1 MEVAMTEVKALP
13 ADFPSTDSGLL
24 GAMREGGEVRRQ
36 AEKEFTRRYNDP
48 VFYYLRGWLRKYT
61 RNDQDAGD
69 LTNGFLVTKI
79 YAGKL
84 LDHYDTDKGPFRPYI
99 KRSLSNYAVES
110 LRRMPR
116 HEVLVGDQA
125 FVEPP
130 DAERAFHD
138 HCIIRMVK
146 EANGLTLQKCVAKGL
161 DRAYKLFHGFYIA
174 PLAEVDERPS
184 WRDLAAQ
191 VGPDEA
197 SKKQMDEK
205 DTRKQAQKAVRIF
218 GEMFFALAVRET
230 GSEEAARKE
239 FDFLR
244 SAASPNLDHFLNFVL
259 ADQNGQ
265 SGFAHLS

>member
-1 MEVAMTEVKALP
+1 MTGVKALP
-13 ADFPSTDSGLL
+13 ADFPSTDLGLL
-24 GAMREGGEVRRQ
+24 GAMRECGEGRRQ
-36 AEKEFTRRYNDP
+36 AEKEFTRRYYDP
-48 VFYYLRGWLRKYT
+48 IFYYLRGWLRKYT

-84 LDHYDTDKGPFRPYI
+84 LDQYDTDKGPFRPYI
-99 KRSLSNYAVES
+99 KRSLGNYAVES

-116 HEVLVGDQA
+116 HEVLVGDQG
-125 FVEPP
+125 FVEPH

-138 HCIIRMVK
+138 RCIIRMVK
-146 EANGLTLQKCVAKGL
+146 EANELTLQKCVARGL

-184 WRDLAAQ
+184 WRDLAAR

-197 SKKQMDEK
+197 SKKEMDEK
-205 DTRKQAQKAVRIF
+205 HTRKQAQKAVRIF

-230 GSEEAARKE
+230 GSVEAARKE
-239 FDFLR
+239 FEFLR

-259 ADQNGQ
+259 GDRNKEAGVP
-265 SGFAHLS
+265 HLS